1 MLISAL
7 DATRP
12 FPERKWSL
20 SVSQQARFPDFR
32 LERVSF
38 AAFPIEMR
46 SVALIDGSLAI
57 AGTQWREPCGLCTR
71 FPCHPLWAP
80 VTVNPHP
87 DGIRVE
93 KAIYLFDFQ
102 RTIPAVFFEQRE

>member
-38 AAFPIEMR
+38 AAFPISE
-46 SVALIDGSLAI
+46 
-57 AGTQWREPCGLCTR
+57 
-71 FPCHPLWAP
+71 
-80 VTVNPHP
+80 
-87 DGIRVE
+87 
-93 KAIYLFDFQ
+93 
-102 RTIPAVFFEQRE
+102 